1 LRVFFALTNQN
12 NEKLAKAF
20 YVENS
25 GNTGNIL
32 GNMKNRYF
40 VSPNTSRPGTWKL
53 EIPAAVS
60 GNRIR
65 RFYKS
70 EAEAWAAGPELLE
83 TLQKSGTDGLKGKD
97 QGGLSMRSAVRDY
110 IATKTKVS
118 KAHRSK
124 IEQVCGHLLESFEG
138 PLANVTPLKAGKW
151 FDKIEGSPT
160 TRAGWH
166 RYASGFFAWCVDM
179 ELIDRNPLRR
189 IKPPKAEAKRSLIT
203 AAEML
208 TILAEEMSDE
218 LMAWFLLGGFAGLRS
233 CEVRRMRWEDI
244 DAARGEIEVRR
255 EVSKQSTGLPERIV
269 DFTEPLTKRA
279 AFFQDDKKKGLIL
292 PPASL
297 RLYQERQALIVRL
310 HEAGKLP
317 WSQFPE
323 NALRHSFATYHLG
336 RSQDA
341 GKTAHQLGHTST
353 AMVKKVYAVP
363 SRRADWRAWWAV

>member
-1 LRVFFALTNQN
+1 M
-12 NEKLAKAF
+12 
-20 YVENS
+20 
-25 GNTGNIL
+25 
-32 GNMKNRYF
+32 GNMKARYF
-40 VSPNTSRPGTWKL
+40 VSPNASRPGTWKL
-53 EIPAAVS
+53 EIPASVCGS
-60 GNRIR
+60 RVR
-65 RFYKS
+65 RFFQT
-70 EAEAWAAGPELLE
+70 EAEAWSAGPELLE
-83 TLQKSGTDGLKGKD
+83 TLQKSGTDGLKDKD
-97 QGGLSMRSAVRDY
+97 QGGLSMKSAVRDY
-110 IATKTKVS
+110 IATKS
-118 KAHRSK
+118 KSSQAHKDK
-124 IEQVCGHLLESFEG
+124 IERVCGKLLEEFDGTVAS
-138 PLANVTPLKAGKW
+138 VTPLKAGKW
-151 FDKIEGSPT
+151 FDSLEGSPT

-179 ELIDRNPLRR
+179 ELLDRNPLRKIR
-189 IKPPKAEAKRSLIT
+189 PPRAEAKRSLVT
-203 AAEML
+203 AAEMV

-218 LMAWFLLGGFAGLRS
+218 LRAWFLLGGFAGLRS
-233 CEVRRMRWEDI
+233 IEVRRMRWEDI

-279 AFFQDDKKKGLIL
+279 AFFQDDQKKGLIL

-297 RLYQERQALIVRL
+297 RIYQERQSLILRL

-336 RSQDA
+336 RGQDA
-341 GKTAHQLGHTST
+341 GKTAHQLGHSTT